1 MEHMAQQ
8 PVLKPTALWSPYLGA
23 IYTPLKT
30 RPADFPPVEYPPV
43 VCKYKTL
50 INPYCGIDIASRTW
64 TCQVH
69 TTITAADVR
78 SFVLLTSHFRIA
90 MPIFNL
96 EIFIWSL
103 LPAPLIETLLTLLSK
118 ELPSQ
123 KTTKLKPAHGLRCS
137 GNMLSTGA
145 VPPRF

>member
-1 MEHMAQQ
+1 MAAVPPPAAEPFDPSMQED
-8 PVLKPTALWSPYLGA
+8 LDGISFSWNTWPTTRIEASRTVVPIGA

-43 VCKYKTL
+43 VCKCKVIL
-50 INPYCGIDIASRTW
+50 NPYCGIDIASRTW

-78 SFVLLTSHFRIA
+78 SFVLLASHFRTT

-96 EIFIWSL
+96 EICHWSCNHNSRR
-103 LPAPLIETLLTLLSK
+103 LSI
-118 ELPSQ
+118 
-123 KTTKLKPAHGLRCS
+123 
-137 GNMLSTGA
+137 
-145 VPPRF
+145 F